1 MSVGNFMKCNVYF
14 CTLVL
19 RKIFVFILA
28 FFFVR
33 QYSNFS
39 ITSFYLVFFLVC
51 LCFQLYIA
59 KLFYLFMTCACSLL

>member
-28 FFFVR
+28 FF
-33 QYSNFS
+33 
-39 ITSFYLVFFLVC
+39 
-51 LCFQLYIA
+51 LYGSMVTLA
-59 KLFYLFMTCACSLL
+59 